1 MASTSIVSQIPKLK
15 GASNFD
21 AWYNGLKGVAKVNGA
36 WKILTGADPKPTDEK
51 STTYGQ
57 DLKEWEQVQ
66 EKMDGII
73 RLSVEAGPLS
83 HIMALEDATSMLKK
97 LEEQYKVRGYT
108 ARDIVWRKLT
118 RSELSDYKT
127 VAEYGEAIKKAK
139 TELAE
144 MGCEIPA
151 WMITTSFLHGLGEAY
166 EEFVT
171 MILTVRTKDDKGQL
185 QEPELDYVME
195 LLKDKERRHAENDN
209 PTKALK
215 SGGKGDNRREKK
227 HSEASNKESCDYCN
241 SLKHQEGK
249 CWFKHPEQARS
260 GWLEKNKEK
269 VEKLR
274 QKTTTEKSQALIV
287 RAAKATASEK
297 DNAWYIDS
305 AASIHLTHDVSW
317 YGDNRL
323 RETTMPVA
331 IADGTNVQA
340 SGVGT
345 ATLNLLVNGEVIR
358 TDLHNVY
365 YCPELD
371 SNLISLGTLEKNG
384 CSFAGSKGGLRVFNP
399 NSETA
404 LEADRVGTL
413 YVAKLASED
422 RKGRTKGM
430 RANKA
435 ATMNL
440 WHQRLAHLNEKDIVR
455 LLEQAEGITISQNDR
470 TTTCEACILGKQHET
485 PSYQPQENRAT
496 KRGQRIHADLGGGKA
511 SLSNGGNRYF
521 ILLTDDYSRMRWVWP
536 LREKKQAASKV
547 KELFAMLRNQ
557 GHTVEYFH
565 SDDGGEFRALVPY
578 FKEHGIQ
585 WEPAAP
591 YASQQNGVAERG
603 NRIIL
608 EKGRAMLI
616 HARLSKSHW
625 AEALNTA
632 VYLTN
637 RTPTSSLPEHKTPYE
652 VWHERKPDIHHLRVF
667 GCTAWVLNYKSKG
680 KMDPRG
686 WKGIFMG
693 YGNGKN
699 QYRVWDGRTVLI
711 RRDVIFEETI
721 GPSTQP
727 IDQEEYTSL
736 LTLWEPEIFSTE
748 ISTGQDRRN
757 TVQPPEPAGHAQM
770 QTQNDG
776 TESDDDGST
785 IVVNTEP
792 TGPPE
797 PPQPMPSRRSER
809 SQGRLDYAQLH
820 REGFARAAHAK
831 PLDGED
837 PLSYEEAIASHNRD
851 HWQRA
856 MDEELNSHSENKSWN
871 LVPRPDNHKVLGGR
885 WVYKTKLG
893 LDGKVARYKARW
905 VVRGFEQIE
914 GINYNETYA
923 AVVKPATCKI
933 LFALAAVKNL
943 KIEQMDVVTAFLYG
957 PIKEEV
963 YVEVPHG
970 TDSKNQ
976 VCLLNK
982 ALYGLKQAPRVWY
995 ETLTEFL
1002 TAHGFTRSKYD
1013 YGLYYN
1019 KTDEIYITI
1028 YVDDLK
1034 IVGADDTLISNVK
1047 KLLSGRF
1054 RMKDLGPATHYLGM
1068 EIVRT
1073 DTTITL
1079 RQTSYIDQVLKR
1091 YGMENCKPVSTPID
1105 PNVRL
1110 GKADDEYVPSKEDV
1124 TAFQSML
1131 GSIMYVMCQSRP
1143 DIAFGVSKVSQ
1154 YAARPDN
1161 SHWTALKRILRY
1173 LSGTKEYGIVY
1184 GGQAFVLTGWT
1195 DSDWAG
1201 DLDDSRSTA
1210 GYVFLLAGGAIS
1222 WASRKQPSVALS
1234 TTEAEYMAQKNAA
1247 TEGIWLRGLLEELT
1261 LRDNAPTTIWADNQG
1276 AIKLAKNPEFH
1287 RRTKHIGIQYHFTRE
1302 CVENG
1307 EIKLVYVPSEEMI
1320 ADGLTK
1326 GLPKARFD
1334 QFVNLLGLQKANG
1347 NGP

>member
-1 MASTSIVSQIPKLK
+1 MTSTSIVSQIPKLK

-36 WKILTGADPKPTDEK
+36 WKVLTGAIPKPQDKET
-51 STTYGQ
+51 STYAQ
-57 DLKEWEQVQ
+57 DLKEWEQIQ

-73 RLSVEAGPLS
+73 RLSVEPGPLS
-83 HIMALEDATSMLKK
+83 HVMALEDATSMLKK

-118 RSELSDYKT
+118 RSELSDYSS
-127 VAEYGEAIKKAK
+127 VAEYGETIKKAK

-144 MGCEIPA
+144 MGCDIPS
-151 WMITTSFLHGLGEAY
+151 WMITTSFLHGLGETY

-171 MILTVRTKDDKGQL
+171 MILTVRTKDASGKF
-185 QEPELDYVME
+185 QEPELDDVME
-195 LLKDKERRHAENDN
+195 LLKDRERRHAENNDD
-209 PTKALK
+209 TSKALK
-215 SGGKGDNRREKK
+215 SGGKGDNQREKQT
-227 HSEASNKESCDYCN
+227 HSKASKKGEGCGYCH
-241 SLKHQEGK
+241 SSYHQERK
-249 CWFKHPEQARS
+249 CWFKNPDQAKKEWR
-260 GWLEKNKEK
+260 EKNKDK
-269 VEKLR
+269 IEKLR
-274 QKTTTEKSQALIV
+274 QETAEKTQALLV
-287 RAAKATASEK
+287 RAAKASASRK
-297 DNAWYIDS
+297 DDNWYLDS
-305 AASIHLTHDVSW
+305 AASVHLTHNLSW
-317 YGDNRL
+317 FGDNQL
-323 RETTMPVA
+323 EDTTMPVSL
-331 IADGTNVQA
+331 ADGTSVQA

-345 ATLNLLVNGEVIR
+345 AILNLLVNGENVR
-358 TDLHNVY
+358 TNLRNVY

-371 SNLISLGTLEKNG
+371 SNLISLGTLEKKG
-384 CSFAGSKGGLRVFNP
+384 CTFTAGKGLLRVSNP
-399 NSETA
+399 DSETA
-404 LEADRVGTL
+404 LEANRVGTL
-413 YVAKLASED
+413 YVANLASTEGPI
-422 RKGRTKGM
+422 K
-430 RANKA
+430 ANKA

-440 WHQRLAHLNEKDIVR
+440 WHQRLAHLNEKDIVK
-455 LLEQAEGITISQNDR
+455 LQKQAEGITIPQNDR

-511 SLSNGGNRYF
+511 SLSIGGDRYF

-536 LREKKQAASKV
+536 LRKKDGAASKV

-557 GHTVEYFH
+557 GLTVEYFR
-565 SDDGGEFRALVPY
+565 SDNGGEFRALVPY

-585 WEPAAP
+585 WEPSAP
-591 YASQQNGVAERG
+591 YAPQQNGVAERG
-603 NRIIL
+603 NRTIL
-608 EKGRAMLI
+608 EKARTMLI
-616 HARLSKSHW
+616 HAGLSKTLW

-632 VYLTN
+632 VYLVN

-652 VWHERKPDIHHLRVF
+652 VWNGQKPDLHHLRVF
-667 GCTAWVLNYKSKG
+667 GCPAWVLDYKPKG

-686 WKGIFMG
+686 WKGTFVG

-699 QYRVWDGRTVLI
+699 QYRVWNGQKALV
-711 RRDVIFEETI
+711 RRDVIFEEAIQPPTE
-721 GPSTQP
+721 P
-727 IDQEEYTSL
+727 IDQQEQTDL

-748 ISTGQDRRN
+748 ISTGQDRQN
-757 TVQPPEPAGHAQM
+757 TVQPPEPAGQAQM
-770 QTQNDG
+770 QIQNDG
-776 TESDDDGST
+776 TESDDGESAIEVD
-785 IVVNTEP
+785 TEP
-792 TGPPE
+792 TRPPE
-797 PPQPMPSRRSER
+797 PPQPATSRRSER
-809 SQGRLDYAQLH
+809 SLERHDYAQLH
-820 REGFARAAHAK
+820 KQGFARVTRAE
-831 PLDGED
+831 PLDDED
-837 PLSYEEAIASHNRD
+837 PRSYEEAIASPNRD
-851 HWQRA
+851 NWQQA
-856 MDEELNSHSENKSWN
+856 MDEELNSLSENKTWN
-871 LVPRPDNHKVLGGR
+871 LVPRPKNHKVLRGR
-885 WVYKTKLG
+885 WVYRTKLG

-970 TDSKNQ
+970 TDSGKNQ

-995 ETLTEFL
+995 ETLTDFL
-1002 TAHGFTRSKYD
+1002 ESHGFIRSKYD
-1013 YGLYYN
+1013 HGLYF
-1019 KTDEIYITI
+1019 KPGEIYITI

-1034 IVGADDTLISNVK
+1034 LIGADDALIASVK
-1047 KLLSGRF
+1047 NLLSGRF
-1054 RMKDLGPATHYLGM
+1054 KMKDLGPATHYLGL

-1073 DTTITL
+1073 DTTLTL
-1079 RQTSYIDQVLKR
+1079 RQTTYIDQVLKKYR
-1091 YGMENCKPVSTPID
+1091 MENCNPVSTPVD
-1105 PNVRL
+1105 ANVRL
-1110 GKADDEYVPSKEDV
+1110 RKADDEYVPSKEDV
-1124 TAFQSML
+1124 VAFQSML
-1131 GSIMYVMCQSRP
+1131 GSIMYIMCQSRP
-1143 DIAFGVSKVSQ
+1143 DIAFGVSKLSQ

-1184 GGQAFVLTGWT
+1184 GGSDFVLTGWT

-1222 WASRKQPSVALS
+1222 WASRKQTSVALS
-1234 TTEAEYMAQKNAA
+1234 STEAEYMAQKNAA

-1276 AIKLAKNPEFH
+1276 AIDLVENPVHH
-1287 RRTKHIGIQYHFTRE
+1287 RRTKHISIQYHYTRE
-1302 CVENG
+1302 CVANG
-1307 EIKLVYVPSEEMI
+1307 EIELVYVPTEEMI

-1326 GLPKARFD
+1326 GQPRARFN
-1334 QFVNLLGLQKANG
+1334 QFVNLLGLRQD
-1347 NGP
+1347 